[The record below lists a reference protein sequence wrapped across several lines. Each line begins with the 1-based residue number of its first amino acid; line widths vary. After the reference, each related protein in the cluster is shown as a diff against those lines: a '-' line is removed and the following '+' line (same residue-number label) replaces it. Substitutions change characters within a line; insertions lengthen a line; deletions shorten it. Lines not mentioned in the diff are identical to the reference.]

1 MGVDIFL
8 TILHIISWIA
18 LLAMLPVIIMM
29 FWIKNRS
36 AVQCWVRHHQQPDR
50 WLLSVHIPADSSEA
64 HERKELQEI
73 VAIARNCE
81 WDASSAYRGRDSH
94 TGEKVIG
101 LISNSEPKN
110 TDKDIT
116 FTHIP
121 GSSVLRASGQP
132 RDEGVTVKAKI
143 SAWCSANSVT
153 TTGEVYSLNAQSYQ
167 CWEWPIASEQSPST
181 TISKMAEKV
190 FELRDIAF
198 YPIIV
203 TPLTIAMLGTG
214 SNWLFGIG
222 ISSII
227 LLSGAHK
234 FVFLHQREDAT
245 QEQHLQNY

>member
-1 MGVDIFL
+1 MDLFL

-18 LLAMLPVIIMM
+18 LLAMLPIILMM

-36 AVQCWVRHHQQPDR
+36 AVMCWVRPHQQPDR
-50 WLLSVHIPADSSEA
+50 WLLSTRIPAGSSEED
-64 HERKELQEI
+64 ERKKLQDI
-73 VAIARNCE
+73 VEIARNCE
-81 WDASSAYRGRDSH
+81 WDASCAYRGRDH
-94 TGEKVIG
+94 KMGQKIIG

-110 TDKDIT
+110 ADTHTT

-121 GSSVLRASGQP
+121 GRSVLRASGQP
-132 RDEGVTVKAKI
+132 RDEGVSVKAKVT
-143 SAWCSANSVT
+143 AWCKANSVT
-153 TTGEVYSLNAQSYQ
+153 TSTEVYSLTAQSFQ
-167 CWEWPIASEQSPST
+167 CWEWPIENQQQPSSI
-181 TISKMAEKV
+181 ISKMAEKV

-214 SNWLFGIG
+214 SSWLFGIG
-222 ISSII
+222 IFSII

-245 QEQHLQNY
+245 QEPHLQNY

>member
-8 TILHIISWIA
+8 TVLHIISWIT
-18 LLAMLPVIIMM
+18 LITMLPVIIMM
-29 FWIKNRS
+29 FWVKNRS

-50 WLLSVHIPADSSEA
+50 WLLSVHIPADSNEEDE
-64 HERKELQEI
+64 HKKLQEI

-81 WDASSAYRGRDSH
+81 WNASSAYRGRNH
-94 TGEKVIG
+94 LTGEKIIG

-110 TDKDIT
+110 TAKDIT
-116 FTHIP
+116 LTHIP
-121 GSSVLRASGQP
+121 GRSVLRASGQP
-132 RDEGVTVKAKI
+132 RDEGLSVKAKVTR
-143 SAWCSANSVT
+143 WCKANSVT

-167 CWEWPIASEQSPST
+167 CWEWPIENKQPPST
-181 TISKMAEKV
+181 TISKIVEKV

-198 YPIIV
+198 YPIIL
-203 TPLTIAMLGTG
+203 TPLTIAMIGTG
-214 SNWLFGIG
+214 SSWLFGIG
-222 ISSII
+222 IFSII